1 MKYRFLTEGK
11 DGGRKGAALAAAEG
25 MSRQRKAPGR
35 IGERRASWAPLCCSG
50 SFSRR
55 SPESRR
61 EAGAAPVSQ
70 RGKSSVFNA
79 VAPTRLA
86 KHLQG
91 RRLVWLR
98 HRAGV
103 ILTTS
108 ADPEQQPVPP
118 EVQVTPSP
126 KVDARADG
134 GEKEALINPRAWRR
148 AGRHVAGEESVI
160 FPQQG

>member
-35 IGERRASWAPLCCSG
+35 IGERGASWAPLCCSG

-70 RGKSSVFNA
+70 RGKTVFLM
-79 VAPTRLA
+79 PLPPQD
-86 KHLQG
+86 LQNTCKVED
-91 RRLVWLR
+91 LCC
-98 HRAGV
+98 A
-103 ILTTS
+103 
-108 ADPEQQPVPP
+108 AEPV
-118 EVQVTPSP
+118 
-126 KVDARADG
+126 
-134 GEKEALINPRAWRR
+134 
-148 AGRHVAGEESVI
+148 
-160 FPQQG
+160 